1 MTDEVRE
8 SLINDCIRIRAEL
21 EGLTIEDLA
30 EEEIQRE
37 QSQLAQLSN
46 EELVKELEWLIEVLF
61 FK

>member
-1 MTDEVRE
+1 MTEEVRK
-8 SLINDCIRIRAEL
+8 SLINDYIRIRAEL

-37 QSQLAQLSN
+37 QSRLAQLSN
-46 EELVKELEWLIEVLF
+46 EELIKELEWLIEVLF

>member
-1 MTDEVRE
+1 MTEEVRE